1 LFLRKFVF
9 IIGFLTACVSSNQS
23 SLTKAVSVAADESII
38 ISAPKGF
45 CVDQKMAKKVSEAI
59 TIFVVDCIS
68 VEGSK
73 GTENFRR
80 PISTILTATIIGPV
94 EKDLVS
100 VEQLQEFFTTQPGIN
115 YLSRSNSTSILKV
128 HKVERKNEV
137 LILLIE
143 QRPMNMDINQSKFF
157 WRAFFLIERN
167 IISLTAS
174 NFSENESAVQ
184 NLKKLILEF
193 SQNILIGNSA

>member
-1 LFLRKFVF
+1 MFIRNFF
-9 IIGFLTACVSSNQS
+9 IICSLTACVSSNQS
-23 SLTKAVSVAADESII
+23 SLTKAVSVAADESLI

-45 CVDQKMAKKVSEAI
+45 CVDQKMAKKVAEAI

-115 YLSRSNSTSILKV
+115 YLSRSNSTAILKV

-143 QRPMNMDINQSKFF
+143 QRPINMDANQSKFF
-157 WRAFFLIERN
+157 WRAFFLFERN